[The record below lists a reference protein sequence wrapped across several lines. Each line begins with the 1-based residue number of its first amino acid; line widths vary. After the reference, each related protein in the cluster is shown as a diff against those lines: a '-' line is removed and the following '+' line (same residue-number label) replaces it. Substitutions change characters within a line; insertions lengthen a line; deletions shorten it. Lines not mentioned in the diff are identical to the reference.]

1 MNMPRCKWEHFLS
14 ESSPRQLKALRCMRI
29 VDTDRLLLAR
39 EDGCSSD
46 GCGRVTVRVGRIE
59 SLSLFWEDCYI
70 LFSRKCSKSGSIF

>member
-1 MNMPRCKWEHFLS
+1 MFFLGGS
-14 ESSPRQLKALRCMRI
+14 PKSTACFHGFAIFLGRTESSPRQLKALRCMRI

-59 SLSLFWEDCYI
+59 SLPFLGGLLYTI
-70 LFSRKCSKSGSIF
+70 